1 MQTPSIHFRVQPIS
15 AAIVAEVRQTLRS
28 PQYGHPAHVST
39 AGPNGYGPCRACLR
53 TFRPGEQRIL
63 FTYEPFAGT
72 DADPLPGPVFIH
84 QEPCGSELDSE
95 VHLGEFPA
103 ELRPLPLLFEAYGAH
118 RRQLER
124 HRLGS
129 ESAEAVITR
138 LLADENVRYLHIRNF
153 EAGCFIAAI
162 ERATKQNPT

>member
-1 MQTPSIHFRVQPIS
+1 MQSTNFRVKPIP
-15 AAIVAEVRQTLRS
+15 AEIVEQVRQTMKS
-28 PQYGHPAHVST
+28 PQYGHPAHLST

-53 TFRPGEQRIL
+53 TFQPGEQRIL

-84 QEPCGSELDSE
+84 QEPCGE
-95 VHLGEFPA
+95 VAPAAFPV
-103 ELRPLPLLFEAYGAH
+103 ELRPLPLMLEAYGAQ

-124 HRLGS
+124 QLVG
-129 ESAEAVITR
+129 
-138 LLADENVRYLHIRNF
+138 DEDVASLIERFFTDAAVRYIHIRNF

-162 ERATKQNPT
+162 ERTPEK

>member
-1 MQTPSIHFRVQPIS
+1 MQSVTFRVQPI
-15 AAIVAEVRQTLRS
+15 AVEIVEQVRQTLRS
-28 PQYGHPAHVST
+28 PQYGHPAHVSV

-84 QEPCGSELDSE
+84 QETCELTHES
-95 VHLGEFPA
+95 VFPT
-103 ELRPLPLLFEAYGAH
+103 ELRRLPLMLEAYGAE
-118 RRQLER
+118 RRQLARQLVGDETAEVVIER
-124 HRLGS
+124 LF
-129 ESAEAVITR
+129 
-138 LLADENVRYLHIRNF
+138 ADDAVRYLHIRNF

-162 ERATKQNPT
+162 ERIAEA